1 MTMNLTN
8 TARVRVAHR
17 IKTGVKFDMMKYGMI
32 ASLVVVV
39 AACGT
44 RDAADSLSP
53 TGAQGR
59 VRFVNV
65 ITDTTR
71 GRVNAILEKVPFGVN
86 LTYTQSTP
94 ALLAAPST
102 ALYSAIL
109 TGSRSL
115 VLKRTADTNSTVAT
129 IIFTVSDNQDR
140 TVYAIGG
147 ASGTAVSSFL
157 TNDDNALPASGQTRV
172 RVVHLSPTAGAVDIF
187 VTAVGADLATATPTL
202 SNVAFQTAST
212 YLGVAA
218 GTYQVRVVPAG
229 TAPTARAGA
238 VAINVASLALT
249 AGTGRTIVAA
259 DNNIGGA
266 PLRAFVLSD
275 R

>member
-1 MTMNLTN
+1 MHMNSIN
-8 TARVRVAHR
+8 SESVRVAR
-17 IKTGVKFDMMKYGMI
+17 RFN
-32 ASLVVVV
+32 V
-39 AACGT
+39 ALFAALAVISTACGT
-44 RDAADSLSP
+44 KDATGPLQPS
-53 TGAQGR
+53 GAQGR

-71 GRVNAILEKVPFGVN
+71 GRVNAILEKLPFGVN

-94 ALLAAPST
+94 ATLAAPNT
-102 ALYSAIL
+102 ALYAAVLS
-109 TGSRSL
+109 GSRSL
-115 VLKRTADTNSTVAT
+115 VLKRTADTNTTVAT
-129 IIFTVSDNQDR
+129 INFTVTESQDR

-147 ASGTAVSSFL
+147 AAGSAV
-157 TNDDNALPASGQTRV
+157 TGYQTVDDNALPASGQARV

-202 SNVAFQTAST
+202 ANVAYQTASA
-212 YLGVAA
+212 YLSLAA

-229 TAPTARAGA
+229 TAAAARAGA
-238 VAINVASLALT
+238 VVINVASLAIT

-259 DNNIGGA
+259 DNNVGGA

-275 R
+275 Q